1 MASRNTL
8 PEITGGT
15 SLLRDAMGDSK
26 GPISNEAAPDAVYS
40 VQQGNQDGPPSNS
53 SSRRDFEQEARSK
66 VKVPFNLPCDLAE
79 RIRDAVY
86 ALSGPPYCLSLA
98 AFAEQALRTELARLE
113 REANKGRQFMARAGR
128 LRPGRR
134 LGSAS

>member
-8 PEITGGT
+8 PEIAGGT
-15 SLLRDAMGDSK
+15 SLLRDAMGDATT
-26 GPISNEAAPDAVYS
+26 PISNDMTPNAHFSVREA
-40 VQQGNQDGPPSNS
+40 QDGPPKTNGS
-53 SSRRDFEQEARSK
+53 SQRDFERQTCSK

-79 RIRDAVY
+79 RVRDAVY

-98 AFAEQALRTELARLE
+98 AFAEQALRAELARLE